1 MQALLMHPTAGRL
14 RPPALPALPGPC
26 LHQWDVLQLP
36 NGNYRLQNRGAAV
49 GAVDGLLFA
58 FLIEG
63 EALGETL
70 EWSIKRDERDEDGI
84 SYMYV
89 LGYSAL
95 LLSLT
100 ALLHT
105 TCLH

>member
-1 MQALLMHPTAGRL
+1 MQALLTHPTAGRL
-14 RPPALPALPGPC
+14 RPPALPTLPRPC

-36 NGNYRLQNRGAAV
+36 NGNYRLQNRGVAV

-70 EWSIKRDERDEDGI
+70 EWSIKRDEHDEDGI

-89 LGYSAL
+89 LGHSDPL
-95 LLSLT
+95 LPLIVLP
-100 ALLHT
+100 T
-105 TCLH
+105 TCLD